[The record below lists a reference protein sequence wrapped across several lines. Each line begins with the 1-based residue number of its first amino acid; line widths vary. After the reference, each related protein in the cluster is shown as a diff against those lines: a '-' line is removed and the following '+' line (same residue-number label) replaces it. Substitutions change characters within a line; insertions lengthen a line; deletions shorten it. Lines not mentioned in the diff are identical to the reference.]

1 MVKRPCHESCNKPPH
16 PVKNVPSLRFSRSF
30 HPVSLKEGECEE
42 LTTKERARA
51 RIQVEEC
58 WDAAKKDG
66 TFGRGYERAQK
77 QFS

>member
-1 MVKRPCHESCNKPPH
+1 
-16 PVKNVPSLRFSRSF
+16 
-30 HPVSLKEGECEE
+30 VSLKEGECEE

-66 TFGRGYERAQK
+66 TFGRGYERSQK

>member
-1 MVKRPCHESCNKPPH
+1 MLP
-16 PVKNVPSLRFSRSF
+16 RSF

-51 RIQVEEC
+51 RIQVEDA

-66 TFGRGYERAQK
+66 TFGRGYERTQK